1 MKRIALFVHNLTV
14 EYSLTVAQGIA
25 SYFTEDK
32 DVKLVLAQTN
42 QPNYPHGLF
51 EYQYWASAELLKADD
66 VDLIMI
72 VTSAYQTFISPED
85 LKKYL
90 KPFTKKPIVSVA
102 VDLPFKNVYYTINDC
117 EKAYNL
123 VVEHLI
129 KEHGCKNIGFLSAAS
144 TNSNEAIARMEAYKK
159 ALKNHG
165 LKYNP
170 DNVIEGLFIREA
182 TYDFVKEKY
191 KRKEDVKV
199 DAFISSN
206 DLMAEGCMKALQ
218 ELGLRIP
225 KDVKIIGFDDTVRAS
240 FTSPS
245 LSTIDQNIAGQGYTA
260 AKIAHKILLGE
271 KIPRE
276 TRIYAEPIYR
286 QSCGCVKPD
295 NISFLSRNQEG
306 EIVENHH
313 INSNTIEEYT
323 ESSKDIIGIYTLID
337 TFHTNHTLQELFNS
351 LTQITKQMKFE
362 SMAVALYEEPV
373 SFKKDEAIK
382 IPDKAFLKV
391 YIEDNKQVIPY
402 DEKGIETNPH
412 KKLMPKAYYAKSG
425 GTFIEH
431 PIFAGE
437 KQYGYLIVKP
447 SNNKFQMHHVYLK
460 LIINAIAS
468 AYDYTQ
474 AITKNEALSNRNE
487 RLLRNNQELNFQ
499 NSIDE
504 LTQVLNRRGFMEKA
518 EKELKKAAK
527 NGQSGMVFFADMD
540 GLKRI
545 NDTYG
550 HKIGD
555 LAIQTE
561 ARVLKEAF
569 RSTDIVGR
577 LSGDEFAIVSTG
589 LSKNSIPSIRTRIEQ
604 LNIILSRDAGLPLTL
619 SLSLGH
625 VAFSPDKVDLD
636 VLLSRADEKLYEEK
650 ELKHSSKK

>member
-1 MKRIALFVHNLTV
+1 
-14 EYSLTVAQGIA
+14 
-25 SYFTEDK
+25 
-32 DVKLVLAQTN
+32 
-42 QPNYPHGLF
+42 
-51 EYQYWASAELLKADD
+51 
-66 VDLIMI
+66 
-72 VTSAYQTFISPED
+72 
-85 LKKYL
+85 
-90 KPFTKKPIVSVA
+90 
-102 VDLPFKNVYYTINDC
+102 
-117 EKAYNL
+117 
-123 VVEHLI
+123 
-129 KEHGCKNIGFLSAAS
+129 
-144 TNSNEAIARMEAYKK
+144 
-159 ALKNHG
+159 
-165 LKYNP
+165 
-170 DNVIEGLFIREA
+170 
-182 TYDFVKEKY
+182 
-191 KRKEDVKV
+191 
-199 DAFISSN
+199 
-206 DLMAEGCMKALQ
+206 
-218 ELGLRIP
+218 
-225 KDVKIIGFDDTVRAS
+225 
-240 FTSPS
+240 
-245 LSTIDQNIAGQGYTA
+245 
-260 AKIAHKILLGE
+260 
-271 KIPRE
+271 
-276 TRIYAEPIYR
+276 
-286 QSCGCVKPD
+286 
-295 NISFLSRNQEG
+295 
-306 EIVENHH
+306 
-313 INSNTIEEYT
+313 
-323 ESSKDIIGIYTLID
+323 
-337 TFHTNHTLQELFNS
+337 
-351 LTQITKQMKFE
+351 
-362 SMAVALYEEPV
+362 
-373 SFKKDEAIK
+373 
-382 IPDKAFLKV
+382 
-391 YIEDNKQVIPY
+391 
-402 DEKGIETNPH
+402 
-412 KKLMPKAYYAKSG
+412 MPKAYYAKSG

-474 AITKNEALSNRNE
+474 AITKNEVLSNRNE
-487 RLLRNNQELNFQ
+487 KLLRNNQELNFQ

-527 NGQSGMVFFADMD
+527 NGQNGMVFFADMD